1 MTERATIFERLQ
13 IGAEATNARGTSV
26 SAGKLLPSL
35 SVAATPNLTTSRFRP
50 QGRKLDTLVVPGQR
64 WTAGTVEGRL
74 TYNEIIYPLASLLGN
89 VSPTTPGGATNAR
102 EWSFAMSTSAP
113 ATYRSYTMEVGSSTR
128 AAKFTHGVFT
138 DVSLDFSPT
147 EIALGGSVLG
157 QKYTDGISLTSN
169 PSSVALMPVDPND
182 VTIYVDSTAA
192 ALGTTAMSRVFAAN
206 LSISGAYG
214 PVWTIDASEPSWASL
229 VETAPD
235 ATLAMTFAA
244 DATGMGFL
252 SVFEDG
258 ATRYVRIEA
267 TGPEIETG
275 QDYLFRMDLAVK
287 CEAVDLSDQD
297 GVLGA
302 AWTMRLVDDADV
314 TGIEVLVRNKVTAL

>member
-1 MTERATIFERLQ
+1 MTERASVFERLQ

-35 SVAATPNLTTSRFRP
+35 SVSAAPNLTSSRFRP

-64 WTAGTVEGRL
+64 WTAGTVDGRL

-89 VSPTTPGGATNAR
+89 VSPTTPLGATAAR
-102 EWSFAMSTSAP
+102 QWAFAMTPSAP

-128 AAKFTHGVFT
+128 AAKFTHAVFT
-138 DVSLDFSPT
+138 DLTLDFSPT
-147 EIALGGSVLG
+147 EITLGGSVIG
-157 QKYTDGISLTSN
+157 QKYTDGITLTSN
-169 PSSVALMPVDPND
+169 PASVALMPVDPND
-182 VTIYVDSTAA
+182 VTIYVDATAGGI
-192 ALGTTAMSRVFAAN
+192 GTTAMDRVFAAS
-206 LSISGAYG
+206 LGISGVFG
-214 PVWTIDASEPSWASL
+214 PVWTINAAESSFASL

-235 ATLAMTFAA
+235 ATLGITFAA

-252 SVFEDG
+252 DVFEDG

-267 TGPEIETG
+267 VGPEIETG
-275 QDYLFRMDLAVK
+275 QDYTLTLDMAVK
-287 CEAVDLSDQD
+287 CESVSLADQD

-302 AWTMRLVDDADV
+302 AWTMRLVDDATV
-314 TGIEVLVRNKVTAL
+314 TGIEVTVKNAVTGL